1 MLRHKHTGR
10 VYISFFFVN
19 PDPYFTALQ
28 IGAAPS
34 AQGSETH
41 GQLAAC
47 GCCFYFLRPKDARHL
62 LRNSQNVKDKNT

>member
-1 MLRHKHTGR
+1 MLRDKHRGR

-34 AQGSETH
+34 VPGSATR

-47 GCCFYFLRPKDARHL
+47 GSRFYLLRSKDTRHQ
-62 LRNSQNVKDKNT
+62 LRNSDS